1 MTAAEYVIF
10 CGSVFSA
17 LIPLTFLRRFP
28 GDAMRYVVLLVLAS
42 FLTDLTLSFVVKDRY
57 FIGNTIYGFIESF
70 LLFQFFL
77 LTLPKLRRV
86 IISIMCLFFVFY
98 MISAFHLEA
107 GKFNT
112 YACSLESLI
121 MICLALVSFYRF
133 YHNEDD
139 IFLERSSIFWV
150 NVAVILYFSGAFF
163 SFILS
168 PEILGGPM
176 PWSFFHVS
184 NIIKNIFFGIA
195 VFQFNRQI
203 KREHTV
209 ASDAMTVE

>member
-1 MTAAEYVIF
+1 MK
-10 CGSVFSA
+10 
-17 LIPLTFLRRFP
+17 
-28 GDAMRYVVLLVLAS
+28 YVVLLVLAS
-42 FLTDLTLSFVVKDRY
+42 FLTDLLLSFVVSDRY
-57 FIGNTIYGFIESF
+57 FIGNTIYGFIESY

-77 LTLPKLRRV
+77 LTLPKLRKA
-86 IISIMCLFFVFY
+86 IISIMGLFFIFY
-98 MISAFHLEA
+98 MISALHLEA

-121 MICLALVSFYRF
+121 MICLALASFYHF
-133 YHNEDD
+133 YNNEND
-139 IFLERSSIFWV
+139 IFLEHSSVFWV

-176 PWSFFHVS
+176 PWSFLHVS

-195 VFQFNRQI
+195 VFQFNGQT
-203 KREHTV
+203 KRERGV
-209 ASDAMTVE
+209 RSDAMTVE